1 MSNSAAE
8 SPGSQTVVANLR
20 WNTQNVPDMLS
31 LNFYT
36 PSEISGARVV
46 DWGADRVLLVLGDG
60 RKAVVNPK
68 DVKVCP

>member
-1 MSNSAAE
+1 
-8 SPGSQTVVANLR
+8 
-20 WNTQNVPDMLS
+20 MLS

-36 PSEISGARVV
+36 PSEIGGARVV